1 MADCS
6 CINPAEYGHSSHC
19 PMDQMS
25 ELQVEITRL
34 RDLLERIN
42 MCACYASEE
51 NIEAHAAALIE
62 IGQLARS
69 ADNGEAK

>member
-1 MADCS
+1 
-6 CINPAEYGHSSHC
+6 
-19 PMDQMS
+19 MDQMS